1 MVHMGEHYRFETRWL
16 LEASRESAYDV
27 LVDLEHY
34 PRWWP
39 QIRAVVKLGDDHALV
54 ACRSVLPFTLHL
66 ELRPVVRDP
75 EAGVLEVSID
85 GDLVGFSRF
94 TLTPTAGGIDARYE
108 QEVETR
114 TRMLDATRWVR
125 PTVRANHAWMM
136 RSARLGLTARLSAPA
151 AVRTSASP
159 A

>member
-1 MVHMGEHYRFETRWL
+1 MGEHYRFETRWL
-16 LEASRESAYDV
+16 LDASRQAAYDV

-34 PRWWP
+34 PLWWS

-66 ELRPVVRDP
+66 ELRPTVRDP
-75 EAGVLEVSID
+75 DAGVLEVSID

-94 TLTPTAGGIDARYE
+94 TLTPTARGLDAMYE

-114 TRMLDATRWVR
+114 TRTLDATRWVR
-125 PTVRANHAWMM
+125 PAVRTNHAWMM

-151 AVRTSASP
+151 AWRTSASP